1 MNHYIMLLDSIELA
15 TDQRRKNVYTLQCNR
30 CKKHFRCKDRET
42 TKAMLYY
49 HELNEECV
57 ESRVTAHFMAKIYGE
72 LIFFMARKMDKIIEK
87 KNHGENY
94 GGF

>member
-1 MNHYIMLLDSIELA
+1 
-15 TDQRRKNVYTLQCNR
+15 
-30 CKKHFRCKDRET
+30 
-42 TKAMLYY
+42 MLYY